1 MSWNRIR
8 RRKNERERR
17 RKREEEEEDSVA
29 AMMTTEWRE
38 KPLLTLQDALAAQ
51 RPDFLT
57 KSERR
62 QAVLRRAREQRLEVE
77 ERRRR
82 WLAEVAKMPPEMRA
96 RAPQPDYPPVRVER
110 LFRDERRP

>member
-1 MSWNRIR
+1 M
-8 RRKNERERR
+8 
-17 RKREEEEEDSVA
+17 A
-29 AMMTTEWRE
+29 AMRESQE
-38 KPLLTLQDALAAQ
+38 KPLLTLQDALVAQ

-110 LFRDERRP
+110 LFR

>member
-1 MSWNRIR
+1 M
-8 RRKNERERR
+8 RE
-17 RKREEEEEDSVA
+17 SQ
-29 AMMTTEWRE
+29 E
-38 KPLLTLQDALAAQ
+38 KPLLTLQDALVAQ

-57 KSERR
+57 NSERR

-110 LFRDERRP
+110 LFRDARTQSFLFRHRINFFYLKHNA

>member
-1 MSWNRIR
+1 M
-8 RRKNERERR
+8 RE
-17 RKREEEEEDSVA
+17 SQ
-29 AMMTTEWRE
+29 E
-38 KPLLTLQDALAAQ
+38 KPLLTLQDALVAQ

-110 LFRDERRP
+110 LFRDARTQSFLFRHRIYFFYLKHNA